1 MPRESKER
9 IKDRMLKTAARL
21 WGYAD
26 VEVESS
32 FDPIV
37 KLMLDACSYELEKIS
52 GDMEASHSRMIEK
65 MVEVILPDVL
75 VGIRPASTIINA
87 LPVDAEY
94 TLHPKKHFT
103 TIKKVVNTVANT
115 TQNFTIHFSPIGN
128 FQLKN
133 GTVKYI
139 ASGNKLSQV
148 IAQWQ
153 KETILQTEEFSKDT
167 SYWVGLEM
175 KQGIENLKG
184 INFYFDLRN
193 QFQKENFY
201 HHLRQVKCYCNG
213 KEIKLASGM
222 NEEPQFTQ
230 LNIDDI
236 SDNLFQF
243 NQKICNHIY
252 KIYQKQFLH
261 IESDLPLKE
270 LLNNGLPSELV
281 SKFGESSLKEKI
293 KENCI
298 WLKFDFSSSLA
309 MDALENVF
317 CNINCVP
324 MINRKQH
331 ELTYKTQK
339 YINVIPIENK
349 DYFFDIKSIVGAN
362 GVEYHKRNLTTSS
375 ELGDGEA
382 ILRASGVGR
391 FDSREAK
398 ETIGYLLQIIRDE
411 TSTFSEIGGE
421 AVAVKMK
428 ELNQVLSRLEDQMR
442 RFQHTGSSCYIM
454 LKPKK
459 EMETVFIEYWTSNG
473 KNGNDIR
480 IGTKLIQESGS
491 ELQSNGVVML
501 STSMG
506 GKDKLNLEEKLNLFR
521 KYLLAKDRIITAED
535 IKILAFQLIGQNLK
549 QVIVRKGV
557 MTGYAENVGY
567 VRCIDVVLSFKNK
580 SQYQSDELS
589 YMVNDLMIR
598 LEESS
603 SSLFPYRI
611 IID

>member
-37 KLMLDACSYELEKIS
+37 KLMLDACSHELEKIS

-75 VGIRPASTIINA
+75 VGIRPASAVINA
-87 LPVDAEY
+87 TPVDAEY

-103 TIKKVVNTVANT
+103 SVKKVVNTVTNT
-115 TQNFTIHFSPIGN
+115 TQNHTVHFSPIGN

-133 GTVKYI
+133 GAAKYI
-139 ASGNKLSQV
+139 VASNKLFQ
-148 IAQWQ
+148 IKEQWQ
-153 KETILQTEEFSKDT
+153 KEVILQTNDLSNDN
-167 SYWVGLEM
+167 SYWVGIEM
-175 KQGIENLKG
+175 KQGVDNLKG
-184 INFYFDLRN
+184 LNFYFDLRN

-201 HHLRQVKCYCNG
+201 YHLRQVSCVCNG
-213 KEIKLASGM
+213 KKIEMAAGM
-222 NEEPQFTQ
+222 SEESQFTQ
-230 LNIDDI
+230 LNIDEI

-252 KIYQKQFLH
+252 KMYQKQFLH
-261 IESDLPLKE
+261 IEGNCPVKE
-270 LLNNGLPSELV
+270 LQMNDIPAAL
-281 SKFGESSLKEKI
+281 KATFGEAALKEKV
-293 KENCI
+293 KENCL
-298 WLKFDFSSSLA
+298 WFKFEFSSSLSHEL
-309 MDALENVF
+309 LENVF
-317 CNINCVP
+317 CGTNCVP
-324 MINRKQH
+324 VINRKQH

-349 DYFFDIKSIVGAN
+349 DYFFDIKSIIGTN

-421 AVAVKMK
+421 TVAVKMK

-442 RFQHTGSSCYIM
+442 RFQNSGSSCYIM
-454 LKPKK
+454 LRPKK
-459 EMETVFIEYWTSNG
+459 EMETVYIDYWTSNG
-473 KNGNDIR
+473 KTGNDIR
-480 IGTKLIQESGS
+480 IGTKLTQENGS
-491 ELQSNGVVML
+491 ELQGNNIVML

-521 KYLLAKDRIITAED
+521 KYLLAKDRIVTAED
-535 IKILAFQLIGQNLK
+535 IKILAFQLIGQHLK
-549 QVIVRKGV
+549 QVVVRKGV
-557 MTGYAENVGY
+557 MTGHAENIGY
-567 VRCIDVVLSFKNK
+567 IRCIDVVLTFKNK
-580 SQYQSDELS
+580 NSLQPEELE
-589 YMVNDLMIR
+589 YIVNDLMIR
-598 LEESS
+598 LEDSS
-603 SSLFPYRI
+603 SSLFPYRVI
-611 IID
+611 IN